1 MTEISPL
8 ETKHDVHL
16 KVSKIMLARAFNKLT
31 TVSCVILYFGKIFF
45 NVRYLMHCW
54 KNVFLAQNRKIKGLD
69 FTRGLRWFCLCFLL
83 RCSVV
88 LCRFW

>member
-31 TVSCVILYFGKIFF
+31 TVSCVILYFGKILFEYPLF
-45 NVRYLMHCW
+45 DAL
-54 KNVFLAQNRKIKGLD
+54 LEE
-69 FTRGLRWFCLCFLL
+69 CFLGTK
-83 RCSVV
+83 
-88 LCRFW
+88 